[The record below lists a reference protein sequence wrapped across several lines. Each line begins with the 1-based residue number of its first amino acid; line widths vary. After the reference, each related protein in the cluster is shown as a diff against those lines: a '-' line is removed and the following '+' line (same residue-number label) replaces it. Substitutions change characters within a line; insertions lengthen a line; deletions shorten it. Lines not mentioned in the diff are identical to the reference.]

1 MNEKSRLIGSHLKI
15 LRIQRALQ
23 QRELAKQI
31 GISQAHLSNIESGRS
46 NLTMENLFKLQE
58 LFDCP
63 FSEFFVE
70 VDKAMQK
77 QEPPPPQPSYFSLED
92 LTTALLAMKKV

>member
-1 MNEKSRLIGSHLKI
+1 MNQKEIAQK
-15 LRIQRALQ
+15 
-23 QRELAKQI
+23 I

-58 LFDCP
+58 LFSVP

-70 VDKAMQK
+70 VDKLLQMPKESPK
-77 QEPPPPQPSYFSLED
+77 QSSFTLEE
-92 LTTALLAMKKV
+92 LATALLALRHK